1 MREAWDWY
9 SHRVEREVRLVR
21 WGHYGQP
28 LLLLPTAGG
37 DAGEA
42 ERQGLIETVQPFI
55 ERGRIKVYSCDSVP
69 GQAWLA
75 RQAPVEHLCWLQNQ
89 YDEFIYRE
97 VVPAIRRDC
106 QSEYM
111 EIVTAGAS
119 IGAFHAVALVCRHP
133 DVFRLAIAMSGT
145 YDLEQL
151 FGFSATHDYYFAS
164 PLLFLPN
171 LREGEQLHRLRRC
184 FLLLAYGQGRWE
196 SPEQSWRMAEILG
209 GRGIP
214 NRVDPWGPEWDHD
227 WPTWRVMLPIY
238 VEEFCA

>member
-1 MREAWDWY
+1 MKEAWDWY
-9 SHRVEREVRLVR
+9 SGRVERQVRLVR

-28 LLLLPTAGG
+28 ILLLPTAGG
-37 DAGEA
+37 DAEEA

-55 ERGRIKVYSCDSVP
+55 ESGRIKVYSCDSVP

-75 RQAPVEHLCWLQNQ
+75 GQAPAEHLCWLQNQ

-106 QSEYM
+106 QSEFI
-111 EIVTAGAS
+111 EIITAGAS

-151 FGFSATHDYYFAS
+151 FGFSATQDSSFGS

-171 LREGEQLHRLRRC
+171 RGEGERLHRVRQR
-184 FLLLAYGQGRWE
+184 FVLLAHGQGRWE
-196 SPEQSWRMAEILG
+196 SPEESWRIGGMLG
-209 GRGIP
+209 ARGVP
-214 NRVDPWGPEWDHD
+214 NRVGPWGRGGITTGQRGE
-227 WPTWRVMLPIY
+227 
-238 VEEFCA
+238 